1 MPAGDPGSYMKQ
13 GMSQQQAMQK
23 AGVSGG
29 FGSGGAITRNPIQRP
44 PNQVGQAGGGGA
56 VQNLM
61 AQFRR
66 IVTELQK
73 VGALGMAKA
82 EMDKIGG
89 GAPVSP
95 KPAMPGRAVAGGA
108 RPMGGAPSGMTGGP
122 VPKPGGMA
130 GGPPRPGM
138 M

>member
-1 MPAGDPGSYMKQ
+1 MPAGDPGAYMKQ
-13 GMSQQQAMQK
+13 GMSPQQAMQK
-23 AGVSGG
+23 AGAGG
-29 FGSGGAITRNPIQRP
+29 GMARPGGAPPGIQRP
-44 PNQVGQAGGGGA
+44 PGQAGGGGA

-61 AQFRR
+61 SQFRR
-66 IVTELQK
+66 IVQELQK

-108 RPMGGAPSGMTGGP
+108 RPMGGAPSGMMGGP

-130 GGPPRPGM
+130 GGPPKMGM